1 MSGDT
6 AEFRQR
12 LIDDYQGAV
21 VRLATLRADGVHY
34 LLFAWVEL
42 YPFDMNVPAEWTS
55 GKKPWS
61 VPGKQEWT
69 CGFSATPVTVAEA
82 VSWYEAAAAGV
93 VDIGPGKNR
102 LVRVQVVQLGPEPA
116 YGRFCVGVDA
126 PFVFTWHDGPRIHRY
141 VPLSVNPGPVR
152 QLAASAAARE
162 WLSQHLGFDPYRF
175 DEWLGGLA
183 LLAPDP
189 LCSAISV
196 FPSARAE
203 DGGETLTI
211 LAVPRR
217 SAARGVADVSG
228 LSLHVAERRTDGWTA
243 VSTVALDRGGYATI
257 PHPQP
262 YGQVAYAV
270 VCPERGLLHLV
281 EPSSWIEQ
289 IVVGMNVSNSAALV
303 EVPAG
308 GRRKPRTAVLVQRYF
323 KGADISVGKALN
335 DAVRARLIDLR
346 DRRKDRERRAEAP
359 QRVFGIALEK
369 ARARRDEI
377 LAKRKEAE
385 DFVGGLVS
393 GARKR
398 VLFVDPYF
406 GLRETRL
413 FALRASNNGV
423 VPRILTGLP
432 GLRAK
437 AESGGTSDRPLLVGD
452 LLAADLPRLAQAQAI
467 QAPEVRVMSGADN
480 PVIHDRYL
488 VVDHEVWH
496 CGPSF
501 NELGER
507 LGVIAR
513 LPDPLSV
520 RRSLSAVWGRSL
532 PLVEFWEKYRASS
545 DDPP

>member
-1 MSGDT
+1 M
-6 AEFRQR
+6 
-12 LIDDYQGAV
+12 
-21 VRLATLRADGVHY
+21 
-34 LLFAWVEL
+34 
-42 YPFDMNVPAEWTS
+42 
-55 GKKPWS
+55 
-61 VPGKQEWT
+61 
-69 CGFSATPVTVAEA
+69 
-82 VSWYEAAAAGV
+82 
-93 VDIGPGKNR
+93 
-102 LVRVQVVQLGPEPA
+102 
-116 YGRFCVGVDA
+116 
-126 PFVFTWHDGPRIHRY
+126 
-141 VPLSVNPGPVR
+141 R

-162 WLSQHLGFDPYRF
+162 WLSQHLGFEPYRF

-189 LCSAISV
+189 LCSAVSV

-203 DGGETLTI
+203 DGRETLTI

-217 SAARGVADVSG
+217 SAARGVADLSG
-228 LSLHVAERRTDGWTA
+228 LSLHVAERRTDGWTS

-289 IVVGMNVSNSAALV
+289 FVAGINVSNSAALV
-303 EVPAG
+303 EVPSG
-308 GRRKPRTAVLVQRYF
+308 GRRKPRKTVLVQRYF
-323 KGADISVGKALN
+323 KGPDISVGKALN

-346 DRRKDRERRAEAP
+346 ERRKDRERRAEAP
-359 QRVFGIALEK
+359 QKVFGIALDK
-369 ARARRDEI
+369 GHARPDEI

-393 GARKR
+393 GARQR

-406 GLRETRL
+406 GFRETRL
-413 FALRASNNGV
+413 FALRSSIHGV

-432 GLRAK
+432 GLK
-437 AESGGTSDRPLLVGD
+437 VEAESRGTSDRPLLVGD
-452 LLAADLPRLAQAQAI
+452 LLVADLPRLAHVEAM
-467 QAPEVRVMSGADN
+467 QAPEVRVMPGADD

-507 LGVIAR
+507 LGVIVR

-520 RRSLSAVWGRSL
+520 RQFLSKIWGRSW
-532 PLVEFWEKYRASS
+532 PLAEFWPTYRASS
-545 DDPP
+545 EGQP